1 LNLRRQAPELPGAR
15 MERPKSTRVQI
26 FGSEYHVRG
35 DTDPEYIRT
44 LAAYVDAKM
53 SEIATDQS
61 LVSSTKVAI
70 LTALHIADEL
80 FQERRQREQT
90 VNDVAERA
98 LQLSDALARQL

>member
-1 LNLRRQAPELPGAR
+1 
-15 MERPKSTRVQI
+15 MQI
-26 FGSEYHVRG
+26 FGSDYHVRG
-35 DTDPEYIRT
+35 DADPEYIRT
-44 LAAYVDAKM
+44 LATYVDAKM
-53 SEIATDQS
+53 QEIATEQS

-98 LQLSDALARQL
+98 LQISEVLARQL

>member
-1 LNLRRQAPELPGAR
+1 

-35 DTDPEYIRT
+35 DADPEYIRS

-53 SEIATDQS
+53 AEIATDQS

-70 LTALHIADEL
+70 LTAIHIADEL

-98 LQLSDALARQL
+98 LQISDALARQL

>member
-1 LNLRRQAPELPGAR
+1 
-15 MERPKSTRVQI
+15 MDRPKSTRVQI

-35 DTDPEYIRT
+35 DADPEYIRS

-53 SEIATDQS
+53 AEIATDQS

-70 LTALHIADEL
+70 LTAIHIADEL

-98 LQLSDALARQL
+98 LQISDALARQL